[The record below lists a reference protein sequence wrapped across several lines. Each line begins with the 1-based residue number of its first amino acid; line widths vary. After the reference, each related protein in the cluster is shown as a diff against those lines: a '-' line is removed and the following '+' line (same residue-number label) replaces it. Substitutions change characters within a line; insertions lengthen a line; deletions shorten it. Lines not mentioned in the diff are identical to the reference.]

1 MIEFAFVM
9 VINTAPE
16 PLSDWKYIG
25 NFNSCEQAQLYVSL
39 HHPKTRE
46 SRCLL
51 QEYIS
56 LPKGTPIR
64 NIDMKNNSVRY
75 INTYDMCK
83 FRRDCTET

>member
-16 PLSDWKYIG
+16 PLNDWQYIG
-25 NFNSCEQAQLYVSL
+25 NFASCEQAQLYVNL

-56 LPKGTPIR
+56 LPEGTPIK

-75 INTYDMCK
+75 RTTIDMCK
-83 FRRDCTET
+83 FRRNCDG